1 MPREL
6 VRRGLNDQP
15 LPVDPGF
22 VQQGQVD
29 WVSLSSAVVS
39 LTVGSLTRLS
49 GAGVQEITYVG
60 ALQLATRFQL
70 ADVGYRRVCEAIEK
84 TQVASAFGNVAYFGF
99 GYRSFI
105 HMLADTVVGTK
116 CIALCATLSEAHS
129 EDLAARIVGSLWTA
143 VGYPEDYK
151 PSIAQFK
158 CLVKACAGVLAQSSF
173 PVTVGL
179 MLGPYRNFVRERK
192 LPETS
197 DPDNIARAL
206 QGLFDL
212 SKGVRSRITVVG
224 GAECSFIAALFQWL
238 FDFKIHVEDSR
249 GETLFLSSPGRDQV
263 QVHVIYKQDD
273 YLSTIVV
280 SESTF
285 VLGSPHDLLRYVPD
299 SRLRLIRARVAWDT
313 CLSRTFG
320 RDFTDLLELPISLG
334 GFLGGAARIYHAL
347 ARAES
352 EVGGFSRELFINFVD
367 SSYGRGFAESAA
379 KLFAELRSPVLLD
392 TIHSVLLQSVEEAC
406 STIEEAMIVFET
418 KCSCVT
424 CTNSV
429 LASNRTGTEARL
441 CLRALAATLLEL
453 ISSIASIDFAPEL
466 LPTENGL
473 FHIYERHERLSSRHW
488 GYEPMEQLGN
498 VLGLEKDAFLVN
510 TGKRNPSVVMTNAIC
525 LFTGY
530 ELSLTELETYN
541 FRTAVAE
548 NGVCV
553 YMECLESMTPRPELL
568 RRIHVIPGHIGR
580 GTRMFDSIWDCAPTQ
595 VPSLQRVVIQRAVE
609 EQQIAVEPYLP
620 NSLTM
625 TALVDEPSGPGQ
637 LSLYYRISTPQE
649 QVLLQPGAVSSCVL
663 QRSGLVLCSKSNC
676 GSGFEANTYFV
687 QSGWR
692 FDTRTLDELPNY
704 NYNWTLGKG
713 AFIWKHISLN
723 VARLLAIALLRQ
735 SHFDFRAISHIFL
748 RQDECLPCSVR
759 SALQMVQDLG
769 HAHPTNQQLIHIL

>member
-1 MPREL
+1 
-6 VRRGLNDQP
+6 
-15 LPVDPGF
+15 
-22 VQQGQVD
+22 
-29 WVSLSSAVVS
+29 
-39 LTVGSLTRLS
+39 
-49 GAGVQEITYVG
+49 
-60 ALQLATRFQL
+60 
-70 ADVGYRRVCEAIEK
+70 
-84 TQVASAFGNVAYFGF
+84 
-99 GYRSFI
+99 
-105 HMLADTVVGTK
+105 
-116 CIALCATLSEAHS
+116 
-129 EDLAARIVGSLWTA
+129 
-143 VGYPEDYK
+143 
-151 PSIAQFK
+151 
-158 CLVKACAGVLAQSSF
+158 
-173 PVTVGL
+173 
-179 MLGPYRNFVRERK
+179 
-192 LPETS
+192 
-197 DPDNIARAL
+197 
-206 QGLFDL
+206 
-212 SKGVRSRITVVG
+212 
-224 GAECSFIAALFQWL
+224 
-238 FDFKIHVEDSR
+238 
-249 GETLFLSSPGRDQV
+249 
-263 QVHVIYKQDD
+263 
-273 YLSTIVV
+273 
-280 SESTF
+280 
-285 VLGSPHDLLRYVPD
+285 
-299 SRLRLIRARVAWDT
+299 
-313 CLSRTFG
+313 
-320 RDFTDLLELPISLG
+320 
-334 GFLGGAARIYHAL
+334 
-347 ARAES
+347 
-352 EVGGFSRELFINFVD
+352 
-367 SSYGRGFAESAA
+367 
-379 KLFAELRSPVLLD
+379 
-392 TIHSVLLQSVEEAC
+392 
-406 STIEEAMIVFET
+406 
-418 KCSCVT
+418 
-424 CTNSV
+424 
-429 LASNRTGTEARL
+429 
-441 CLRALAATLLEL
+441 
-453 ISSIASIDFAPEL
+453 
-466 LPTENGL
+466 
-473 FHIYERHERLSSRHW
+473 
-488 GYEPMEQLGN
+488 MEQLGN